1 MLKTCKK
8 ALLLTLIFAML
19 CPLNSLGAAITWD
32 TSDMTDEVVLF
43 ENNFDGTNTGVEDK
57 FLDKATFADTEHK
70 TVLSIG
76 SEILYLT
83 NDSINKY
90 ILAGKAI
97 NVQFDFRATDT
108 DILRFEFRRIAKEQ
122 GSTNELALGLEK
134 QQKYWTGDATYKK
147 IENDGVWH
155 SFNGTFDVASY
166 LADLKNNPNFGSFA
180 ETGASLFII
189 GKDKKTVYIDNLKV
203 SAAQVP
209 MPVNTAAVKAKW
221 EKQADADGHTD
232 IYKST
237 VNVNEALA
245 RSCAFTG
252 FAPGYFKTNE
262 EYRISFS
269 FKEDANNANV
279 MTRMWRMCNSDAP
292 ANIVNSTVKVNDDA
306 GNATANLY
314 YNNNSAAISK
324 GTWYTVNKTFTVGK
338 AGSNSAGLAGNGL
351 FALYWESRGSED
363 GFAYDA
369 TLNGNYTIYIA
380 DFKIERVKGASEN
393 SNTVEFAEKQY
404 VAGGSSL
411 SVAVSG
417 YFNTNVYPKI
427 MLGETTYVGEWK
439 DVVTDGMLRTGTAYF
454 SDVKSGDNF
463 INDTY
468 SVNLLIEDIWGKVKT
483 NSLIVYFEKAQ
494 TQQVDVVRGSWVNIP
509 LNHSSYDVT
518 TNAQRI
524 NTSGTGIAQYI
535 KNGKGLI
542 RFSFDAQ
549 GESGKTYSNDV
560 AVDVRNEN
568 LVDLKLTIPQADLS
582 DGASHSYS
590 KIIDFGSLGRYGKVW
605 GSDGKALAWSRI
617 DNDKYYIFLRN
628 SSDGTIHYKNIKLE
642 YFDPD
647 AASKDYVA
655 ARLSIKNNAED
666 RFSPKG
672 VLIIAKYEGNTLVSV
687 QFKNIDFKDTEV
699 NDGKGGK
706 ITLGNALGKDEEVTV
721 YITGHDAA
729 DNTANELEVNDSRYS
744 HKAFYWNNFDDM
756 IPLAVSEAE

>member
-43 ENNFDGTNTGVEDK
+43 ENNFDSANTPNDAGVTGGATVDK
-57 FLDKATFADTEHK
+57 TTFASEAYK
-70 TVLSIG
+70 NVLSIKDF
-76 SEILYLT
+76 SYIT
-83 NDSINKY
+83 SANIVKY
-90 ILAGKAI
+90 IMAGKAI
-97 NVQFDFRATDT
+97 NVQFDYRATDT
-108 DILRFEFRRIAKEQ
+108 DTLRFEFREIALKKD
-122 GSTNELALGLEK
+122 GTSDLAYVNAN
-134 QQKYWTGDATYKK
+134 QQKYWTGDATYKEIK
-147 IENDGVWH
+147 NDGVWH

-166 LADLKNNPNFGSFA
+166 LADLAKDANFGSYK
-180 ETGASLFII
+180 TGKASIAI
-189 GKDKKTVYIDNLKV
+189 TGVSRSKTVYIDNLKI

-209 MPVNTAAVKAKW
+209 MPVNSPKVDAKW
-221 EKQADADGHTD
+221 TKLADADGHTD

-237 VNVNEALA
+237 VAVDKALT

-252 FAPGYFKTNE
+252 FAPGYFKTDE

-269 FKEDANNANV
+269 FKEDANNTNE
-279 MTRMWRMCNSDAP
+279 MTRMWRMYNSDTTTSP
-292 ANIVNSTVKVNDDA
+292 GNSVKVNVEDDA
-306 GNATANLY
+306 AATDFLY
-314 YNNNSAAISK
+314 FNGSGTYKK
-324 GTWYTVNKTFTVGK
+324 GTWYTVDKTFTVGK
-338 AGSNSAGLAGNGL
+338 AGSNSDALVGNGL
-351 FALYWESRGSED
+351 FTLYWESRGTEAD
-363 GFAYDA
+363 FAYNA
-369 TLNGNYTIYIA
+369 TLNGDYTIYIA

-404 VAGGSSL
+404 VVGGSSL

-454 SDVKSGDNF
+454 SDVKSGDIF

-483 NSLIVYFEKAQ
+483 NPLTVYFEKAQ

-509 LNHSSYDVT
+509 LSASEKTVT
-518 TNAQRI
+518 SPQWI
-524 NTSGTGIAQYI
+524 NTKTTSVPQLI
-535 KNGKGLI
+535 KDGKGLI

-549 GESGKTYSNDV
+549 GESGKTYSKDV
-560 AVDVRNEN
+560 SASVKHGN
-568 LVDLKLTIPQADLS
+568 LDELKLTIPKADLS
-582 DGASHSYS
+582 GGASHSYS
-590 KIIDFGSLGRYGKVW
+590 KIIDLGSLGRYGEINDN
-605 GSDGKALAWSRI
+605 GAYKALSRI
-617 DNDKYYIFLRN
+617 DEGSYDIYLRN
-628 SSDGTIHYKNIKLE
+628 SSDGTIYYKNIKLE

-687 QFKNIDFKDTEV
+687 QFKNIDFKD
-699 NDGKGGK
+699 
-706 ITLGNALGKDEEVTV
+706 ITTTNGTALNNALGKDEKVTV

-729 DNTANELEVNDSRYS
+729 DNTANELETNDSRYS
-744 HKAFYWNNFDDM
+744 YKAFYWNNFDDM